1 MYLLSRVAPSGVET
15 CRIPPVLTPDPV
27 PAGRPDTPLRSVAPS
42 HPLPLETAPVTSTPG
57 SATPGSA
64 PSRAELSVRT
74 GRTDAAIPVLPGLHV
89 LIVSS
94 HYRPQ
99 SGGVAPFI
107 TGLAEHLTDRAERVS
122 VLTQAPRGPRGWL
135 PAPDRSRFRF
145 AGAGRYSPDGPRVIR
160 LHAGD
165 AEAVGPAGRA
175 LHELAFLLKAARAGR
190 RLAVDLV
197 IGVTPHPS
205 AAAAAAFLAARSGVP
220 LITLLQSTA
229 TGSAASSS
237 TGGRRNGRRPD
248 RPVTRLARAMER
260 YALRHSAEVAVVS
273 QAVGIA
279 AAAAGTEPD
288 RLHLLPCWTVGAPGS
303 RSRQEAREALGW

>member
-42 HPLPLETAPVTSTPG
+42 HPLPLETAPVTSTTG

-145 AGAGRYSPDGPRVIR
+145 AGAGRYSPDGPR
-160 LHAGD
+160 
-165 AEAVGPAGRA
+165 
-175 LHELAFLLKAARAGR
+175 
-190 RLAVDLV
+190 V